1 MILAVIGDIH
11 ASHDNIKDTSLG
23 MENLINILEDKEVRP
38 GLTFDQVKSFFALF

>member
-23 MENLINILEDKEVRP
+23 MENLINILEDKEVQY
-38 GLTFDQVKSFFALF
+38 LLI